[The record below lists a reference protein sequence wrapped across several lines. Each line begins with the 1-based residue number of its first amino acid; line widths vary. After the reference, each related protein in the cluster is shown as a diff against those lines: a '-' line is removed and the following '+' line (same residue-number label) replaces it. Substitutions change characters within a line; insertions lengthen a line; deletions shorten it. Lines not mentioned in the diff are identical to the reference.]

1 MTHFVRFAMVGALVA
16 GASLCA
22 VAQDDDSL
30 EALLGDLVEDVAIEE
45 ASADDAAEV
54 ENIAEDAAE
63 EVAEVAEEAADA
75 PAEEIADAPAEEVE
89 EDEAPFEKL
98 SDLVSDASEKV
109 EEKVEEFFD
118 EDDDYT
124 SEQ

>member
-30 EALLGDLVEDVAIEE
+30 EALLGDLVEDVAVEE
-45 ASADDAAEV
+45 ASADDVAEV

-63 EVAEVAEEAADA
+63 EVAEVAEEAVAEEVVEAEA
-75 PAEEIADAPAEEVE
+75 PAEEAAVAEDAD
-89 EDEAPFEKL
+89 FE
-98 SDLVSDASEKV
+98 
-109 EEKVEEFFD
+109 F
-118 EDDDYT
+118 
-124 SEQ
+124 